1 MSGAKISR
9 QTRPMAKAAS
19 LRRWMALTEASTR
32 RWSPGDLK
40 QASRVFDRLLTPA
53 EQMAVVREVVETRTA
68 ELVRAY
74 RNVIDVSFGF
84 RRRRSRRSGGYQI
97 VRTPCVRFLVR
108 RKWAGRTKEG
118 PEGKIPERLFA
129 YCRVGGER
137 RLCAV
142 PTDVE
147 DARAFAV
154 TRPEAGKIEVT
165 FGEVR
170 VYGAIACGIQRGGY
184 QQAFALSCRHVLS
197 LSDVCGREPTWG
209 ASVTV
214 SAAAAPTFLGK
225 TRAIAGTLQEA
236 PAPSFDAQLLEV
248 TSLDALRLALDG
260 IRLSNYAVGYQD
272 VPHRFSILTPRGD
285 VEASLIDFKYDW
297 ATYTLRQIG
306 YISHTMLIMS
316 APDTPTQPGDS
327 GSPVVS
333 QAQDGM
339 LVGMHIAGV
348 DNGEGNRFAYMIPA
362 WQLFDPEN
370 YNGAANSE
378 EWTIFS
384 P

>member
-1 MSGAKISR
+1 MSVLNKR
-9 QTRPMAKAAS
+9 QSGSTTRGAS
-19 LRRWMALTEASTR
+19 LRHWMALTEASTR
-32 RWSPGDLK
+32 SWAPGDIK
-40 QASRVFDRLLTPA
+40 QARRVFDHLLTPA
-53 EQMAVVREVVETRTA
+53 EQMSVVREVVETRAT

-74 RNVIDVSFGF
+74 RNIIDVGFGF
-84 RRRRSRRSGGYQI
+84 RRRRRRRSGEYQI
-97 VRTPCVRFLVR
+97 VTTPCVHFVVK
-108 RKWAGRTKEG
+108 RKWAAGTEES

-129 YCRVGGER
+129 YCWIGRER

-147 DARAFAV
+147 DARAFAMALPQ
-154 TRPEAGKIEVT
+154 TDNIEVT
-165 FGEVR
+165 FREASVR
-170 VYGAIACGIQRGGY
+170 GAVACGLQRGDD
-184 QQAFALSCRHVLS
+184 QKAFALSCRHLLS
-197 LSDVCGREPTWG
+197 LSDVYGTEPTWG

-214 SAAAAPTFLGK
+214 EAAGAQTYLGK

-248 TSLDALRLALDG
+248 TSLDALRFALDG
-260 IRLSNYAVGYQD
+260 IQLSSYTAGYLD
-272 VPHRFSILTPRGD
+272 LPHRFSIHTPRGE
-285 VEASLIDFKYDW
+285 VGASFFGFRYDSPL
-297 ATYTLRQIG
+297 YTLRQIG
-306 YISHTMLIMS
+306 YISHTMLIVS
-316 APDTPTQPGDS
+316 VPDTPTEPGDS

-333 QAQDGM
+333 QKQDGV

-362 WQLFDPEN
+362 WQLFDPAN

-378 EWTIFS
+378 KWTILN